1 MGRTE
6 SWRTL
11 ILARMLYP
19 PMGGEYLRNWQTI
32 NLLKQCGAVAVFS
45 LFERDLVPPAL
56 AGVETW
62 YHFNLS
68 ADRSMRSRLEQITQW
83 FRQAGLTYY
92 CPYRTAAAQA
102 LEKAIATFQ
111 PNLVI
116 LEQLWMI
123 PYLSIVQRYPCQV
136 IYDAHNV
143 EVPLYEQTQ
152 CVGGDIR
159 SLARRMM
166 HIPQIH
172 HSEQQLLHQTDQVWV
187 CSQADRSQ
195 LGDRYGTTHRLQ
207 IIPNG
212 LDNLFY
218 AEIFQQRRQPHPL
231 THNVIFIGNFA
242 HHPNAEAAEILL
254 TEIYPA
260 LRRQFPQTQLFL
272 VGRNPTPTMII
283 ASRGDTQITVTGEVE
298 DIRPYLA
305 TARVMVV
312 PLRQGS
318 GTRLKILE
326 AFAAGCPVVSTAKG
340 AEGLQC
346 RGGEHF
352 LRAEGTGAI
361 LQAIHQ
367 LWGDPVLEATLIKA
381 AHDLLQSAYSWEAV
395 STTVGNALQQLE
407 RADEKRKADH

>member
-1 MGRTE
+1 MGHTE

-32 NLLKQCGAVAVFS
+32 NLLKQFGAVAVFS
-45 LFERDLVPPAL
+45 LFERDLVPPTL
-56 AGVETW
+56 AGIETW
-62 YHFNLS
+62 HHLNLA
-68 ADRSMRSRLEQITQW
+68 ADPSMRSRLEQITQW
-83 FRQAGLTYY
+83 FRQSGLTYY
-92 CPYRTAAAQA
+92 CPYRTAVAQA

-111 PNLVI
+111 PNLII

-123 PYLSIVQRYPCQV
+123 PYWPILQRHSCPI

-143 EVPLYEQTQ
+143 EAPLYQSSQ
-152 CVGGDIR
+152 CSGIGLR
-159 SLARRMM
+159 SRARQMLHM
-166 HIPQIH
+166 PQIR
-172 HSEQQLLHQTDQVWV
+172 HSEQQLLHQTQQTWV
-187 CSQADRSQ
+187 CSPTDQDHLQS
-195 LGDRYGTTHRLQ
+195 LYGTNGSIQ

-212 LDNLFY
+212 LNHFFY
-218 AEIFQQRRQPHPL
+218 EKILQKRSQPQEL

-242 HHPNAEAAEILL
+242 HRPNAEAAGILL

-260 LRRQFPQTQLFL
+260 LCQTFSQTQLFL
-272 VGRNPTPTMII
+272 VGRNPTPTMIA
-283 ASRGDTQITVTGEVE
+283 ASRGDTQITVTGEVK

-346 RGGEHF
+346 QDGEHF

-361 LQAIHQ
+361 LHAIHH
-367 LWGDPVLEATLIKA
+367 LWSDPVLEATLIKA
-381 AHDLLQSAYSWEAV
+381 AHDLLQSAYSWEAI
-395 STTVGNALQQLE
+395 STTVGNALQQIE
-407 RADEKRKADH
+407 SK